1 MEKYNK
7 IIEELKEMKEFQK
20 GIDFN
25 YDGFIDSI
33 LITFYNFK
41 AFKKL
46 NNSNS
51 KLWKSFK
58 GICSKNGINYKLLP
72 YGAIE
77 LYF

>member
-7 IIEELKEMKEFQK
+7 IIEEIKEMKEFQK

-33 LITFYNFK
+33 LITFYNLK
-41 AFKKL
+41 TFKKL
-46 NNSNS
+46 NNSHS
-51 KLWKSFK
+51 KLWKNFK
-58 GICSKNGINYKLLP
+58 SICNKYNVNYKLQS
-72 YGAIE
+72 YGAVE